1 MQKRYYFTLLLFICI
16 LSGHAQTIVLS
27 PEDKKIF
34 LKNFQTVLQHL
45 PTKFAKIKTGGEDWD
60 ITNRISWYKSN
71 LQLLPGQA
79 DKNKNQLMYGTYN
92 SKPVIAFIE
101 EVPVDV
107 NTIVDI
113 LMPVL
118 KAKGMVEVN
127 TKYVMD
133 DPAARSFRSN
143 AAVLQINTNV
153 KTSGSIINIGKFPY
167 YYESDVKPIT
177 SKPAKKEATKI
188 VTKPEVNVQKPAD
201 ELCNGLKKIIK
212 ESGNAFK
219 DVRFNKEEDEEMN
232 GTFFYDTKL
241 PKLGFEYIRIV
252 EEKALQN
259 EKGIKTIYSC
269 LLSSDINSKTEAE
282 TKYKQLINAVT
293 GCVVKTGEA
302 KKSENIL
309 QWYAIN
315 MDENGQR
322 KEIKIMLTHY
332 NATSSLSLEV
342 FYFSKEE
349 QD

>member
-1 MQKRYYFTLLLFICI
+1 MKKMFTFI
-16 LSGHAQTIVLS
+16 LSASLCSNLLAQYIQLS
-27 PEDKKIF
+27 DNEKKML
-34 LKNFQTVLQHL
+34 LKNFQTVLQNI
-45 PTKFAKIKTGGEDWD
+45 PGKFEKFKTGAEDWD

-92 SKPVIAFIE
+92 SKPVIVFIE

-302 KKSENIL
+302 KKTENIL